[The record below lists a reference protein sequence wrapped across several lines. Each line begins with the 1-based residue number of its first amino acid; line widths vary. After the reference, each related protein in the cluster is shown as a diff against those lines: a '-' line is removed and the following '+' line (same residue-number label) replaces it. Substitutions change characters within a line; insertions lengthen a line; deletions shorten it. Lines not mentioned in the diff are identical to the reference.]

1 MCTIALDNERLLT
14 KLVQR
19 RQDMKQLRSR
29 LGIADIDFD
38 DKDEMEKMVE
48 EITTRREKKT
58 SCLGKLCNPLLRCC
72 GFGKTEQELWQRYQ
86 STTEAIKELQKEEF
100 GVSAVY
106 ITFETEQGQRTALEA
121 LNASRTELLANRA
134 ITLDPS
140 ALFRNTVLSVDE
152 ASEPTAVRWLDL
164 NCSYM
169 SMVVRTSLTL
179 VVTLGLVALS
189 AFILQL
195 CRTNVG
201 TTLYA
206 VILSTLNFII
216 PFVSEYSRN
225 IDLLRINRRQR

>member
-1 MCTIALDNERLLT
+1 M
-14 KLVQR
+14 KL
-19 RQDMKQLRSR
+19 LRSR
-29 LGIADIDFD
+29 LGIADINFD

-48 EITTRREKKT
+48 EITSRREKKA
-58 SCLGKLCNPLLRCC
+58 SCIGKLCNLFMRCF
-72 GFGKTEQELWQRYQ
+72 GFGKTERELWERYQ
-86 STTEAIKELQKEEF
+86 STTDAIKGLQKEKF

-106 ITFETEQGQRTALEA
+106 VTFETEQGQRTALDA

-140 ALFRNTVLSVDE
+140 ALFRNKVLSVDE

-164 NCSYM
+164 NYSYI
-169 SMVVRTSLTL
+169 SMVVRTSITL
-179 VVTLGLVALS
+179 IVTLGLVGFS

-195 CRTNVG
+195 CRTKVG

-216 PFVSEYSRN
+216 PFVSEYTRIIDLWHITVN
-225 IDLLRINRRQR
+225 IDVLDIRGRILCS